1 VDDGSSR
8 HLGERV
14 AATAKLDLTD
24 IGRHWARWQPE
35 QVAVWFEG
43 RSITWRELDIGT
55 DALAAGLAAAGV
67 DRGDRVAVL
76 MLNRPEW
83 IETAIAVMKLG
94 AVVVPLNVR
103 FTAPEV
109 AYVVADARCRLV
121 VTEDALSSGLSLARE
136 RDPALLVVTAEG
148 LDAYRADGRP
158 PSLDIAA
165 ADAAFICYTSGTTG
179 DPKGAILTHGS
190 WNAGSQGWAQAIG
203 LGTADRVY
211 LPFPLAFT
219 GGLAVQLFTYWAG
232 ARLVLD
238 RAFEPGRTI
247 ELFETERLTALLA
260 VPVIFQQVVDH
271 PRFAGA
277 DLSSWRIASSGGA
290 SVPPSLIAAVQARGV
305 PMLQG
310 FSLTEASAAA
320 TILPGNDAHRKLG
333 SAGLP
338 IVHGSVG
345 IVDTDD
351 RPCAPGEVGEIVVGG
366 PQLMAGYWGHPQA
379 SAAALRGGRLH
390 TGDLGYVD
398 DDGYLYVVDRAKDML
413 ISGGLN
419 VYPAEI
425 ERVLAALPGLVEVA
439 VVGVPDAMWGET
451 PAVVAYTGGAPLSAD
466 DVLSACAGVLADY
479 KVPRYLVVR
488 DDPLPRNM
496 SGKVLKR
503 ELRAEYADLPER
515 AAPIR

>member
-1 VDDGSSR
+1 
-8 HLGERV
+8 V

-24 IGRHWARWQPE
+24 IGRHWARWRPE

-43 RSITWRELDIGT
+43 RSITWRELDTGT
-55 DALAAGLAAAGV
+55 DALAAGFAAAGV
-67 DRGDRVAVL
+67 ERGDRVALL

-103 FTAPEV
+103 FTPPEV
-109 AYVVADARCRLV
+109 AYVVADAGCRLV
-121 VTEDALSSGLSLARE
+121 VTEEALVAGVAPARE
-136 RDPALLVVTAEG
+136 RDARLLVVTAEE
-148 LDAYRADGRP
+148 LDAHRADDRP
-158 PSLDIAA
+158 PPADIAA
-165 ADAAFICYTSGTTG
+165 DDPACICYTSGTTG
-179 DPKGAILTHGS
+179 DPKGAVLTHAS

-203 LGTADRVY
+203 LGTDDRVY

-271 PRFAGA
+271 PRFAEA

-320 TILPGNDAHRKLG
+320 TILPGGDAHRKLG

-345 IVDTDD
+345 IVDPDD
-351 RPCAPGEVGEIVVGG
+351 RPCATGEVGEIVVGG
-366 PQLMAGYWGHPQA
+366 PQLMAGYWANPEA
-379 SAAALRGGRLH
+379 SAATLRGGVLH
-390 TGDLGYVD
+390 TGDLGYLD
-398 DDGYLYVVDRAKDML
+398 DEGYLYVVDRAKDML

-425 ERVLAALPGLVEVA
+425 ERVLAGLPGLVEVA
-439 VVGVPDAMWGET
+439 VVGVPDATWGET
-451 PAVVAYTGGAPLSAD
+451 PAVVAYTGGAPLSGE
-466 DVLSACAGVLADY
+466 DVVSACTGVLADY

-496 SGKVLKR
+496 SGKILKR
-503 ELRAEYADLPER
+503 ELRDEYADLPER
-515 AAPIR
+515 AVPIR